1 MYVDNTTAL
10 RAHQAQQAA
19 AAEHEGAL
27 TELLRELESTQQ
39 RAAVAAREAAQHS
52 TLAAQLEAQLIEA
65 GKQAQ
70 AAAQEATDAGRECF
84 AVQKRADAQVSF
96 VSCTIHLALACLLL
110 YSIVVFACLHEL
122 QTLANVAA

>member
-1 MYVDNTTAL
+1 MCAYTRRMRADDYTTAIHHCYTSL
-10 RAHQAQQAA
+10 LYITACCPHQAKAAA

-52 TLAAQLEAQLIEA
+52 ALAAQLEAQLIEA

-70 AAAQEATDAGRECF
+70 AAAQEATDAGRQCA
-84 AVQKRADAQVSF
+84 AVQKRADAQVS
-96 VSCTIHLALACLLL
+96 A
-110 YSIVVFACLHEL
+110 
-122 QTLANVAA
+122 